1 MKTYETSVARLT
13 EHFEAR
19 KKVVFIP
26 VLNEEM
32 EKATRRY
39 AMMAEIETGSGLS
52 LIVNQCADMDSTSIL
67 LLVINPEREQDII
80 DFATAIGD
88 KYNVDVKIFS
98 TTKQTINDLIVGKD
112 FQLNNDFS
120 VNRRSVSN
128 AIDYKY
134 FYAFEIKNTMNT
146 TIKNY

>member
-1 MKTYETSVARLT
+1 
-13 EHFEAR
+13 
-19 KKVVFIP
+19 
-26 VLNEEM
+26 
-32 EKATRRY
+32 
-39 AMMAEIETGSGLS
+39 
-52 LIVNQCADMDSTSIL
+52 MDSTSIL

-98 TTKQTINDLIVGKD
+98 TTKQTINDLILGKD

-128 AIDYKY
+128 TIVSTLFRNSIKKY
-134 FYAFEIKNTMNT
+134 LHSS
-146 TIKNY
+146 